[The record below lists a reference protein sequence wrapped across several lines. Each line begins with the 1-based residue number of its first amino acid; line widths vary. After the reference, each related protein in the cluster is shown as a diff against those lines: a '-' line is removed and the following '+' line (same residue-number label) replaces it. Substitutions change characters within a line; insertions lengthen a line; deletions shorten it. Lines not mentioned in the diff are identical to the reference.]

1 MNFTEIEGHMKLA
14 HEEFHN
20 INKSRKPD
28 GNHLDEQRLEAAR
41 RHYAKSRE
49 KYHTR
54 KAKIVNNILRIVE
67 Y

>member
-1 MNFTEIEGHMKLA
+1 VNFTEIEGRMKLA
-14 HEEFHN
+14 HEEFHS
-20 INKSRKPD
+20 INKLRKSD
-28 GNHLDEQRLEAAR
+28 GIPLDKQRLEDAR
-41 RHYAKSRE
+41 RHYDKIRE